1 MFCGFA
7 IRSREIVICYG
18 LGGLQIPWFDR
29 SNLFLRRISNP
40 SGRLAVYGTPS
51 EGVGCL
57 AVCVGC
63 LARVWDAW
71 RGDERHIRR
80 GGIVLLFNRGKLDG
94 FSNFCIFFLE
104 FSEKNRKFAIRCVS

>member
-51 EGVGCL
+51 GVWDAWRCMGRLAGCGTASGVCWTHSEGVGCL
-57 AVCVGC
+57 A
-63 LARVWDAW
+63 
-71 RGDERHIRR
+71 
-80 GGIVLLFNRGKLDG
+80 GG
-94 FSNFCIFFLE
+94 
-104 FSEKNRKFAIRCVS
+104 

>member
-40 SGRLAVYGTPS
+40 SGRLAGYGTPS
-51 EGVGCL
+51 GGVGRL
-57 AVCVGC
+57 AG
-63 LARVWDAW
+63 
-71 RGDERHIRR
+71 
-80 GGIVLLFNRGKLDG
+80 GGIFRAQKSRG
-94 FSNFCIFFLE
+94 ILE
-104 FSEKNRKFAIRCVS
+104 GESPRQLKFQRPV